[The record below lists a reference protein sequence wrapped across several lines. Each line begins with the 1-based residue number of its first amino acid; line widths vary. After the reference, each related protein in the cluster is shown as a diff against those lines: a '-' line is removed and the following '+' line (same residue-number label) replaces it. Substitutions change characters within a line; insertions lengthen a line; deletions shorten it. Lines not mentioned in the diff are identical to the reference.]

1 MSIRSTVKAV
11 IIHDGKVLL
20 NKCVRHGEIYYNLP
34 GGGQDKYEDM
44 ESAVRREVME
54 ETGYTVENMSFV
66 GLYEDIF
73 MDDKLNN
80 NDSPYSHRI
89 YHIFAAT
96 IKTDERSEATGF
108 DADME
113 KSEWVD
119 ADEVKSL
126 PKVFPERLAEIVDNI
141 IRGGAPMYP
150 GTNFTENLK
159 QHQMSYQK
167 SSDYDVKVHIKNLLR
182 THISM

>member
-11 IIHDGKVLL
+11 IIRENKVLL

-54 ETGYTVENMSFV
+54 ETGYTVKDMAFA

-80 NDSPYSHRI
+80 FDSTYSHRI
-89 YHIFAAT
+89 YHIFAAK
-96 IKTDERSEATGF
+96 IEENVKGEATGF

-113 KSEWVD
+113 KSVWVD
-119 ADEVKSL
+119 VSEIKSL
-126 PKVFPERLAEIVDNI
+126 PKVFPERLSEVVDNI
-141 IRGGAPMYP
+141 MNGGAPMYL

-159 QHQMSYQK
+159 
-167 SSDYDVKVHIKNLLR
+167 
-182 THISM
+182 